1 MKRQIVVGAA
11 VLVLGVTTIAPV
23 EAGCLKGAVVG
34 GVAGHMAHHHAVI
47 GAIAGC
53 AVGHHMAVVKK
64 REEELQKRTHDQR
77 GAQGPH

>member
-23 EAGCLKGAVVG
+23 EAGCFKGAVVG

-53 AVGHHMAVVKK
+53 AVEHHMAVVKK
-64 REEELQKRTHDQR
+64 REEERQKRTNDQN
-77 GAQGPH
+77 GVQGSH

>member
-11 VLVLGVTTIAPV
+11 VLAVGVTTIAPV

-34 GVAGHMAHHHAVI
+34 EVADHMAHHHAVI

-53 AVGHHMAVVKK
+53 AVGHHC
-64 REEELQKRTHDQR
+64 HFINS
-77 GAQGPH
+77 